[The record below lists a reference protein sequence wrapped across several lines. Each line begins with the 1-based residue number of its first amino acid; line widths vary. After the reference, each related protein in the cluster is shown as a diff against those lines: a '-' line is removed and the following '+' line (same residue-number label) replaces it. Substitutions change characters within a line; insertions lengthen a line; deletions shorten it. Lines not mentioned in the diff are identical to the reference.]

1 MLATQT
7 LLNFSDAER
16 PLGERLLKLAA
27 ETDRIEGYREP
38 HSNEIARLA
47 EKLGQRLGLHGPDL
61 SALKF
66 AALAHDLGERSMKR
80 DYLLRPGSLT
90 WEEQLDLWRHPI
102 IGEQAA
108 AELKLP
114 RLSQLLIRWH
124 HEWWNGQG
132 YPDGLAGTA
141 IPLGARILRVIDTYC
156 ALFANRPHRGKL
168 ELPIIEQFIAD
179 QAGVEADP
187 QVAKEFLA
195 LLEEE
200 RPASIPVDLSPDL
213 THTDL
218 FANAADH
225 TTTPPE
231 ADETDVEVEIPPP
244 PSLSAF
250 EPVRHEFAQPALSWQ
265 GLSNEEAKESW
276 PATQDVPA
284 LNEPAL
290 SETALSEPALSET
303 ALSEPAL
310 NDEEATNTG
319 TGANEAEPALASPP
333 NEFIAADPID
343 EPLTELLPAPVDTIP
358 LAPPQEPL
366 EELSLTPEAVGT
378 SASEVTI
385 VSLSDAPDHFWPVA
399 QWLYDQWWA
408 LPSSTI
414 NVVSDQLKEH
424 LAGQP
429 LPSTLVAVVDGQPVG
444 SISLHEYAIAERPDL
459 TPCLAALY
467 VRPEQRQHGIA
478 SRLLDAAETRLRDL
492 GATRFYFTVPEHG
505 DFFAKRG
512 WQVLEPAVGAQTLII
527 LVKE

>member
-38 HSNEIARLA
+38 HATEIARLA
-47 EKLGQRLGLHGPDL
+47 EKLGQRLGLHGHDL

-114 RLSQLLIRWH
+114 RLTQLLIRWH

-132 YPDGLAGTA
+132 YPDGLSGTA
-141 IPLGARILRVIDTYC
+141 IPLGARILRLVDTYC
-156 ALFANRPHRGKL
+156 ALLANRPYRGKL
-168 ELPIIEQFIAD
+168 ELPTVEQFIAD

-187 QVAKEFLA
+187 QVVKEFLA
-195 LLEEE
+195 LLDEE
-200 RPASIPVDLSPDL
+200 RPASVPPTSVPIEATADFASAEE
-213 THTDL
+213 TDL
-218 FANAADH
+218 PDYYTTAPPAAEEPSAPD
-225 TTTPPE
+225 
-231 ADETDVEVEIPPP
+231 EIPALP
-244 PSLSAF
+244 LVSAWDLARQ
-250 EPVRHEFAQPALSWQ
+250 ETTQPAPSWQ
-265 GLSNEEAKESW
+265 GLTPTETQESW
-276 PATQDVPA
+276 PTTHGVPA
-284 LNEPAL
+284 P
-290 SETALSEPALSET
+290 SE
-303 ALSEPAL
+303 
-310 NDEEATNTG
+310 EEAASGESEVELTLTAP
-319 TGANEAEPALASPP
+319 TVEFVAAEPV
-333 NEFIAADPID
+333 D
-343 EPLTELLPAPVDTIP
+343 EPLTELQTAPIDNASLELPNE
-358 LAPPQEPL
+358 LL
-366 EELSLTPEAVGT
+366 EELDLPTEV
-378 SASEVTI
+378 SAPTVTEVTI
-385 VSLSDAPDHFWPVA
+385 VSLSDAPDYFWPVA
-399 QWLYDQWWA
+399 QWLYEQWWV
-408 LPSSTI
+408 LPGSTI

-444 SISLHEYAIAERPDL
+444 SISLHEYAIPDRPDL
-459 TPCLAALY
+459 TPSLAALY
-467 VRPEQRQHGIA
+467 VRPEYRHHGIA
-478 SRLLDAAETRLRDL
+478 SRLLEAAEARLREI
-492 GATRFYFTVPEHG
+492 GAARLYFTVPEQE

-512 WQVLEPAVGAQTLII
+512 WQVLEPAVGAQTLIV